1 MSGITVTPKANDI
14 KLSVDMF
21 KKAQAEK
28 LTFSQ
33 YLEKI
38 DPSEAYGPNEK
49 LDAYERQLKRFGIR
63 VASKEEKG
71 IYASTV
77 EAFYQTEESKVLFP
91 EFISRTAREVL
102 IADSILPEL
111 VAINT
116 PIDTNVYSSYYVADQ
131 PEEQTKKRVTE
142 AGELPLAELKGK
154 DQSIKIYKYGRAIKA
169 SYEAIRRMRID
180 MLALHVRRIAEQ
192 TSMDKADD
200 ALGVIINGDGNNNA
214 ATVYRLNADLGG
226 VVLDGLD
233 YKSWLKFLLKFYPYQ
248 CTTVIGGEAEL
259 LQVLTMQFPN
269 VDPLVLLSMIQQGPV
284 QAKMQL
290 TQDLFVNYRLVYL
303 KSAPAN
309 QLIGLD
315 RRYGIEQVTEIGSDI
330 MESEKFILNQ
340 TSVLTVSEN
349 NGFSK
354 LFNEATKVLTL
365 NQ

>member
-1 MSGITVTPKANDI
+1 MTVEVKPKANDI
-14 KLSVDMF
+14 ALSVDMF
-21 KKAQAEK
+21 KKAQREK

-33 YLEKI
+33 FLEKV
-38 DPSEAYGPNEK
+38 DPSEGYGSGEK
-49 LDAYERQLKRFGIR
+49 LDAFERQLKRFGIR
-63 VASKEEKG
+63 VASKEGKG
-71 IYASTV
+71 IYASEV

-91 EFISRTAREVL
+91 EYIARTARESL

-116 PIDTNVYSSYYVADQ
+116 PIDSNVYVPYYVSDQ

-142 AGELPLAELKGK
+142 SAELPLCEIKG
-154 DQSIKIYKYGRAIKA
+154 QEHSIKIYKYGRAIKA

-180 MLALHVRRIAEQ
+180 MLALHVRRIAMQ
-192 TSMDKADD
+192 AGMDKADD
-200 ALGVIINGDGNNNA
+200 ALGVIINGDGNTNA

-226 VVLDGLD
+226 VVANGLD
-233 YKSWLKFLLKFYPYQ
+233 YKSWLKFLLKFFPYQ
-248 CTTVIGGEAEL
+248 STTIIGGEAEL

-284 QAKMQL
+284 QARMQL
-290 TQDLFVNYRLVYL
+290 AQDLFVNYRMVYL

-309 QLIGLD
+309 QLVGID
-315 RRYGIEQVTEIGSDI
+315 RRYAIEQVTEIGSDI
-330 MESEKFILNQ
+330 MESEKFIMNQ
-340 TSVLTVSEN
+340 TSVLTISEN
-349 NGFSK
+349 NGFAK